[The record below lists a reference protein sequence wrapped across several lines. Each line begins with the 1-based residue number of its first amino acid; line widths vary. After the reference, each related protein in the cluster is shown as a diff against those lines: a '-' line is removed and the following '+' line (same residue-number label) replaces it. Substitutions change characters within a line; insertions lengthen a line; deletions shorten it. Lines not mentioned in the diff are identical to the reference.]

1 MRSRKIVDV
10 EPEDRVG
17 LNLKYF
23 KIKIS
28 ICRAIC
34 GKHYYL
40 PDFWLVGHFVIRAVD
55 WIPLVAVVVEVV
67 LVGVVQL
74 KNRGSERLGGN
85 HWNNR

>member
-1 MRSRKIVDV
+1 MWEEEKLLMF
-10 EPEDRVG
+10 EPGDRVG

-40 PDFWLVGHFVIRAVD
+40 PDFLFVGHFVIRAVD
-55 WIPLVAVVVEVV
+55 WILYLLVILVTEVVAVIVWIPEM
-67 LVGVVQL
+67 
-74 KNRGSERLGGN
+74 
-85 HWNNR
+85 W